1 MLALVG
7 EEAHQFDQMMESS
20 IVGWNAVDIV
30 QKQLDCLAT
39 MARVGE
45 SGWIVVIGLTFKFMR
60 KIIRKFQCP
69 STTALDFAIRTF
81 ENDAIYEFFYDFKSE
96 IS

>member
-7 EEAHQFDQMMESS
+7 EEAHQFDQMMELS

-45 SGWIVVIGLTFKFMR
+45 SRWIVVIGLTFQFVG

-69 STTALDFAIRTF
+69 STTPLDFAIRTF
-81 ENDAIYEFFYDFKSE
+81 ENDAFYEFLMILKAK
-96 IS
+96 